1 MDSTTFNHVIELH
14 NQKHTNTED
23 EEDITVLATA
33 LSATA
38 AAQYYTMNFLK
49 VPQHTSI
56 LGGRAW
62 MEELLAGHSKR
73 MRDNLG
79 ISQAGF
85 QYLEQLLI
93 EKGEPQS
100 NSYLE

>member
-1 MDSTTFNHVIELH
+1 MDSTTFNHVIQLQ
-14 NQKHTNTED
+14 NQKLNNIED
-23 EEDITVLATA
+23 EEDIAILTIIS
-33 LSATA
+33 SATA
-38 AAQYYTMNFLK
+38 IAQYYTMNFLK
-49 VPQHTSI
+49 VPQHTST
-56 LGGRAW
+56 LGERAW
-62 MEELLAGHSKR
+62 MEELLVGHSKR
-73 MRDNLG
+73 IRDNLS